1 MCSSIALKAVVMED
15 FCNYKKPS
23 MFLVTAICDW
33 KCCVEA
39 KIDKSVCQNHGL
51 VTQATK
57 KYTYQSLYK
66 GFISNNIT
74 KAIVVGGLEPFLQFD
89 ELFGLIKF
97 FRSQRCNATF
107 VIYTGYNHIEIK
119 EQIKQLTTL
128 SNIIIKFG
136 RYIPNDTGYYNNI
149 LGIKLASKNQYAE
162 VIC

>member
-15 FCNYKKPS
+15 FCNYKNPS

-39 KIDKSVCQNHGL
+39 NIDKSVCQNHGL
-51 VTQATK
+51 VNQATK
-57 KYTYQSLYK
+57 EYTYQSLYK
-66 GFISNNIT
+66 AFINNNIT
-74 KAIVVGGLEPFLQFD
+74 KAIVVGGLEPFLQFN

-97 FRSQRCNATF
+97 FRSQCCNATF

-136 RYIPNDTGYYNNI
+136 RYIPNGVKYYNDI